1 MSTAAIPALVQHC
14 NVQEMHGGEGEVQR
28 ERELPDIKNCWHF
41 TIANAETGYIFHV
54 GGLGNFHQIAGLF
67 GDQAEIQLQ

>member
-1 MSTAAIPALVQHC
+1 MC
-14 NVQEMHGGEGEVQR
+14 KEMHGR
-28 ERELPDIKNCWHF
+28 ERKVQEEREKELPDIKNCWPF
-41 TIANAETGYIFHV
+41 TIVNAERGFCFHV